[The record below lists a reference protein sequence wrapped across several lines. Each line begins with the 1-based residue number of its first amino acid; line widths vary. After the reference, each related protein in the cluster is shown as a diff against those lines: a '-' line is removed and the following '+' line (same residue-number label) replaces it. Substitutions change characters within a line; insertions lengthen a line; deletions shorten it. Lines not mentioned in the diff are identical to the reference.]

1 MTSVIV
7 EADRSGGPTPFDILF
22 DQSDGATRIWMIRVR
37 LSGVTKLPGSE
48 APPPRGSGLHRHEG
62 DEIWRV
68 RRGRMRI
75 TVADQRWECRA
86 GELVVVPPNAV
97 HGVTFLDD
105 DTEAEVIGELQ
116 MGEWVTVIDS
126 QGNRSE
132 VEVHV
137 PFVPWHRPAPEG
149 VAPTNVEEMVAMHQS
164 TAHLI

>member
-22 DQSDGATRIWMIRVR
+22 DQNDGATRIWMIRVR
-37 LSGVTKLPGSE
+37 LPETAPGD
-48 APPPRGSGLHRHEG
+48 PPSPRGSGLHRHEG

-68 RRGRMRI
+68 RRGRLR
-75 TVADQRWECRA
+75 VVVGEQHLECGA
-86 GELVVVPPNAV
+86 GELVVVPPNVV
-97 HGVTFLDD
+97 HGVAFVDD
-105 DTEAEVIGELQ
+105 DTEAEVIGELR

-126 QGNRSE
+126 EGNRSE

-137 PFVPWHRPAPEG
+137 PIVPWHRPAPEG
-149 VAPTNVEEMVAMHQS
+149 VAPTKVDDMIAMHQS